1 MNMSCVSL
9 IFTCWHEFVKTPIYS
24 SVCLCEKAMKK
35 TILAIFVSVS
45 LLLFPSSAKQT
56 NAAEEDGKTKINA
69 HSSFREVQRDEVIK
83 ALENIHSAP
92 RILLTDEAI
101 ASARLRIET
110 DPRWKSYYEAL
121 KKDADKRMK
130 AAPVEYK
137 LTGVRLLSVSREALR
152 RIFAW
157 SFLYRYSGDVKY
169 AERVEQETVA
179 ISEFSDWHP
188 EHFLDV
194 AEMATAVAIGYD
206 SCKERFSDENRV
218 KVREALRIKGV
229 MESQNKKWWWKY
241 NTANWNQVCW
251 CGNLYAALAIYGDES
266 EENREATIDA
276 ICDALNGVTWSM
288 SSYEPDGN
296 YTEGP
301 GYWGYGSGFNI
312 LMFGAL
318 TSALGTDFGRSDSE
332 GFLKSIQYY
341 EHVFGTTGN
350 AFNYPDSG
358 GGIIYEAPAF
368 WYCSKLEDP
377 YIAWNENR
385 QITNAY
391 LMEQN
396 VLKNIKDIRSFDSL
410 IKGRLAVCALLWGPV
425 FNKEHIES
433 LLKDPSSQTVPNEL
447 GYVGQ
452 GNGLCAVALFR
463 TAWKEDA
470 AYLGIKCGRPN
481 APHGHM
487 DEGGFVFDDLGVRW
501 FVELGPE
508 DYNKIESR
516 GMNLW
521 SASQNSDR
529 WKLLRYNNFGHSVP
543 VINGNLQLV
552 DQLTSFIETEIGD
565 IGEESSATIELTPVY
580 KNDVAKAVRKAT
592 LESNGNLI
600 IEDTFEALP
609 DKEAKIERRFITPA
623 QVDVKDDGAILT
635 LQAANDNS
643 MNLQK
648 YFKTQSEA
656 ETAISVIPCATE
668 NDYDAKNPG
677 ISILIESST
686 LKPGEKA
693 VYTTIISTIM

>member
-1 MNMSCVSL
+1 
-9 IFTCWHEFVKTPIYS
+9 
-24 SVCLCEKAMKK
+24 MKK

-56 NAAEEDGKTKINA
+56 NAEEEDGKTKINA

-251 CGNLYAALAIYGDES
+251 CGNLYAALAIYGEES

-358 GGIIYEAPAF
+358 GGIMYEAPAF

-391 LMEQN
+391 LVEQN
-396 VLKNIKDIRSFDSL
+396 VLKDKKDVRSFDSL
-410 IKGRLAVCALLWGPV
+410 IGGRLAVCALLWGPV

>member
-1 MNMSCVSL
+1 V
-9 IFTCWHEFVKTPIYS
+9 
-24 SVCLCEKAMKK
+24 KK

-121 KKDADKRMK
+121 KKDADKRVK

-251 CGNLYAALAIYGDES
+251 CGNLYAALAIYGEES

-391 LMEQN
+391 LVEQN
-396 VLKNIKDIRSFDSL
+396 VLKDKKDVRSFDSL
-410 IKGRLAVCALLWGPV
+410 IGGRLAVCALLWGPV

-656 ETAISVIPCATE
+656 ETAISIIPCATE

>member
-1 MNMSCVSL
+1 
-9 IFTCWHEFVKTPIYS
+9 
-24 SVCLCEKAMKK
+24 MKK

-56 NAAEEDGKTKINA
+56 NAEEEDGKTKINA

-251 CGNLYAALAIYGDES
+251 CGNLYAALAIYGEES

-358 GGIIYEAPAF
+358 GGIMYEAPAF

-391 LMEQN
+391 LVEQN
-396 VLKNIKDIRSFDSL
+396 VLKDKKDVRSFDSL
-410 IKGRLAVCALLWGPV
+410 IGGRLAVCALLWGPV

-516 GMNLW
+516 GMYLW

>member
-1 MNMSCVSL
+1 
-9 IFTCWHEFVKTPIYS
+9 
-24 SVCLCEKAMKK
+24 MKK

-251 CGNLYAALAIYGDES
+251 CGNLYAALAIYGEES

-391 LMEQN
+391 LVEQN
-396 VLKNIKDIRSFDSL
+396 VLKDKKDVRSFDSL
-410 IKGRLAVCALLWGPV
+410 IGGRLAVCALLWGPV

>member
-1 MNMSCVSL
+1 
-9 IFTCWHEFVKTPIYS
+9 
-24 SVCLCEKAMKK
+24 MKK

-56 NAAEEDGKTKINA
+56 NAEEEDGKTKINA
-69 HSSFREVQRDEVIK
+69 HSSFREVQRDEVIN

-110 DPRWKSYYEAL
+110 NPRWKSYYEAL

-251 CGNLYAALAIYGDES
+251 CGNLYAALAIYGEES

-358 GGIIYEAPAF
+358 GGIMYEAPAF

-391 LMEQN
+391 LVEQN
-396 VLKNIKDIRSFDSL
+396 VLKDKKDVRSFDSL
-410 IKGRLAVCALLWGPV
+410 IGGRLAVCALLWGPV

>member
-1 MNMSCVSL
+1 
-9 IFTCWHEFVKTPIYS
+9 
-24 SVCLCEKAMKK
+24 MKK

>member
-1 MNMSCVSL
+1 
-9 IFTCWHEFVKTPIYS
+9 
-24 SVCLCEKAMKK
+24 MKK

-121 KKDADKRMK
+121 KKDADKRVK

-251 CGNLYAALAIYGDES
+251 CGNLYAALAIYGEES

-391 LMEQN
+391 LVEQN
-396 VLKNIKDIRSFDSL
+396 VLKDKKDVRSFDSL
-410 IKGRLAVCALLWGPV
+410 IGGRLAVCALLWGPV

-656 ETAISVIPCATE
+656 ETAISIIPCATE

>member
-1 MNMSCVSL
+1 MSCVSL

-24 SVCLCEKAMKK
+24 SVCLCEKAVKK

-121 KKDADKRMK
+121 KKDADKRVK

-251 CGNLYAALAIYGDES
+251 CGNLYAALAIYGEES

-391 LMEQN
+391 LVEQN
-396 VLKNIKDIRSFDSL
+396 VLKDKKDVRSFDSL
-410 IKGRLAVCALLWGPV
+410 IGGRLAVCALLWGPV

-656 ETAISVIPCATE
+656 ETAISIIPCATE